1 MSASKNC
8 VLDGSILVSSTT
20 NETLA
25 SGPTIVAAL
34 QSYFPSMSTE
44 TAGAFVAVS
53 IT

>member
-25 SGPTIVAAL
+25 SGPTIAAAL
-34 QSYFPSMSTE
+34 QSYFPSMSNATVVS
-44 TAGAFVAVS
+44 FLAVS
-53 IT
+53 IA